1 MMRSSA
7 LKHLLAAAVLAI
19 ALSAPLLAQ
28 PAWDLADE
36 SIMQVDEIKQGMA
49 GEVRTVFQGTRIESF
64 TVRVTGILSNGLGP
78 GKDLIICELTDPR
91 VQASGAVAGMS
102 GSPLYIN
109 GRLAGALSYQLQRF
123 ETVRFAGFTP
133 IRDMLEVGSIPPSI
147 EPFPLQGPGESS
159 AVRSMTGSDD
169 IVPLQP
175 VFALSGIAPAV
186 ADMFKP
192 QLEAIGLN
200 VVSLGGS
207 ANVEAGGATAPAVAT
222 TTFEPGGA
230 VAVALA
236 TGDISVAATGTV
248 SMVDG
253 KRLLA
258 FGHPLL
264 SLGAVDLPMAT
275 SEIVTILPSQLS
287 SFKVSNTGPV
297 VGTINQDRLS
307 AVYGEVGR
315 TPAMIPVRVEVVA
328 PAGRRILEFQVIRHD
343 LLAPQIAALGV
354 SQAVIGWNAA
364 GVANGYAL
372 NVELS
377 FRGREPL
384 SRRAIFAGP
393 GGFGNGIGAF
403 TQELTA
409 WISNPITRVFPDSI
423 SFRVDALARNPG
435 LIVDQFV
442 VERQEV
448 AAGDTLRV
456 AVAARGFQQGSQRTV
471 IEIPIDPSWAGRSLE
486 VVLADGP
493 TLDEWTGRPRSL
505 SLAGMRDF
513 ERLVGYVRSLRPTD
527 GVYLAVVE
535 SGSLIADQQD
545 NVRNYPGSVERIVRG
560 ADESRFEKREAVF
573 PLWEKQL
580 FPETVTSYAQR
591 KPLKVVP

>member
-1 MMRSSA
+1 
-7 LKHLLAAAVLAI
+7 
-19 ALSAPLLAQ
+19 
-28 PAWDLADE
+28 
-36 SIMQVDEIKQGMA
+36 
-49 GEVRTVFQGTRIESF
+49 
-64 TVRVTGILSNGLGP
+64 
-78 GKDLIICELTDPR
+78 
-91 VQASGAVAGMS
+91 MS

-133 IRDMLEVGSIPPSI
+133 IRDMLEVGMIPPSL
-147 EPFPLQGPGESS
+147 EPMPLQRS
-159 AVRSMTGSDD
+159 ASAKTEKDD

-175 VFALSGIAPAV
+175 VFALSGISPKV
-186 ADMFKP
+186 AELFKP

-200 VVSLGGS
+200 VVTLGGS
-207 ANVEAGGATAPAVAT
+207 SGATAAPSDSPVS
-222 TTFEPGGA
+222 FEPGGA

-236 TGDISVAATGTV
+236 TGDVSLAATGTV

-264 SLGAVDLPMAT
+264 SLGDVDLPMAT
-275 SEIVTILPSQLS
+275 SEIVTILPSALS

-315 TPAMIPVRVEVVA
+315 SPLMIPVHVEVA
-328 PAGRRILEFQVIRHD
+328 TPAGNRTLNFEVIRHE

-354 SQAVIGWNAA
+354 AQAVIGWNAA
-364 GVANGYAL
+364 GVANGYQL
-372 NVELS
+372 DVEIG
-377 FRGREPL
+377 FNGREPL
-384 SRRAIFAGP
+384 RRRAIFAGP
-393 GGFGNGIGAF
+393 GGFGSGIAAF

-409 WISNPITRVFPDSI
+409 WISNPITRVFPESI
-423 SFRVDALARNPG
+423 SFKVDAMTRNPA
-435 LIVDQFV
+435 LIVDQFII
-442 VERQEV
+442 ERQEV
-448 AAGDTLRV
+448 TGGDTLRV
-456 AVAARGFQQGSQRTV
+456 AVAARGFQQESQKTV
-471 IEIPIDPSWAGRSLE
+471 VDIPIDPSWAGRNLE

-513 ERLVGYVRSLRPTD
+513 ERLVSYVRSLRPTD
-527 GVYLAVVE
+527 GVFLAVVE
-535 SGSLIADQQD
+535 SGAIIADQQD
-545 NVRNYPGSVERIVRG
+545 NARDYPGSVERIVRG
-560 ADESRFEKREAVF
+560 ADASRFEKRDAVF

-580 FPETVTSYAQR
+580 FPGTVTTHSQR